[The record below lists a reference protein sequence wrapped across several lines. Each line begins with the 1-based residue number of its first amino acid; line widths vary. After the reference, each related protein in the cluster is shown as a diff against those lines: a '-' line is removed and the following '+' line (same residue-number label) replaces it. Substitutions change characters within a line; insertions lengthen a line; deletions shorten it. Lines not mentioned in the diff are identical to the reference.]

1 MTLNSTKLF
10 DLASACKIRENLRNQ
25 NKKVVLTNGCF
36 DLLHAG
42 HIYSIHQ
49 AAAYGDSLWIA
60 LNSDTSVK
68 KLKGDKR
75 PIFNEDIR
83 AYILSALEDVNGIF
97 LFKNSTLTNEILSF
111 KPDVYVKSGDYTLE
125 SLNKSERSALQT
137 IQAKIYFVPFLN
149 GFSTTSI
156 IKQITNNQSCL

>member
-1 MTLNSTKLF
+1 MTLNPTKLF
-10 DLASACKIRENLRNQ
+10 DLESACKIRENLRNQ

-49 AAAYGDSLWIA
+49 AAAHGDSLWIA

-75 PIFNEDIR
+75 PIFDENIR
-83 AYILSALEDVNGIF
+83 AYILSALEDVDGIF

-156 IKQITNNQSCL
+156 IKKINNDQSCL